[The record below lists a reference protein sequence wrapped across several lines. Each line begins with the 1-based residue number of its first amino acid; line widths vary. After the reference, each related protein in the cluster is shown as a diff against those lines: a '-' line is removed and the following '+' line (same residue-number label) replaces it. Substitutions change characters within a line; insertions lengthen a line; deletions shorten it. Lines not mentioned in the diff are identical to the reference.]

1 MPAVLVSPK
10 NLNGY
15 SALQTAGTVDELRE
29 ATRAVV
35 DGLLSGLDRLSGS
48 LTLTGGGS
56 GGGGVITAD
65 HGALTG
71 RGDDDHTQYALLAG
85 RSSGQTLIGGT
96 ASGDGLTLEST
107 SNAAKGEIII
117 ADGTNLA
124 LSANEKLIFDGTG
137 GDTNISY
144 VSASTLVR
152 VTVDNTV
159 SVEIS
164 RGRSRAAIRTSSRPS
179 KPPLAPQRSQ
189 SKPS

>member
-1 MPAVLVSPK
+1 MTAVLVSPK

-35 DGLLSGLDRLSGS
+35 DGLLSGLDRLSDS
-48 LTLTGGGS
+48 LTLTDGGS

-71 RGDDDHTQYALLAG
+71 RGDDDHLQYALLAG
-85 RSSGQTLIGGT
+85 RSSGQKLIGGT
-96 ASGDGLTLEST
+96 ASGDSLTLEST
-107 SNAAKGEIII
+107 SNATKGEVII

-137 GDTNISY
+137 GDTHLTY
-144 VSASTLVR
+144 VSATSTL
-152 VTVDNTV
+152 TAAVDGTDWL
-159 SVEIS
+159 EIKS
-164 RGRSRAAIRTSSRPS
+164 TGETKIIDSLGVINFLVLCYLFSPW
-179 KPPLAPQRSQ
+179 
-189 SKPS
+189 